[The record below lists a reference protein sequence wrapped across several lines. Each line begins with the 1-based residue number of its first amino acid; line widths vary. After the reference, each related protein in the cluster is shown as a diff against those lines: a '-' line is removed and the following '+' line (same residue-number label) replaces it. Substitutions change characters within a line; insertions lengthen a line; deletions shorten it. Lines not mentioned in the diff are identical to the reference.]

1 METSN
6 KHYFYVLECGDGS
19 YYAGYTNDLLKRIAK
34 HESGKGAKYT
44 RSRGPLTLL
53 YSESFDTKPEA
64 MRAEYAF
71 KQLSK
76 AEKIAY
82 IRKERGDIYEITE
95 KFQR

>member
-1 METSN
+1 MEVN
-6 KHYFYVLECGDGS
+6 NEHYFYVLECGDGS
-19 YYAGYTNDLLKRIAK
+19 YYAGYTNDLKKRLAK

-53 YSESFDTKPEA
+53 YHEMYETKPEA
-64 MRAEYAF
+64 MKAEYAF

-82 IRKERGDIYEITE
+82 IQDGKAERT
-95 KFQR
+95 